1 MVVVS
6 GVKGE
11 CAKGSPIC
19 GIVWPSSDES
29 WKYVVPMKPSTSEAV
44 AEGERGSECVSERV
58 SDSVV
63 MKSVVIVDTRECV
76 SVCVSE

>member
-19 GIVWPSSDES
+19 GMVWPSSDES

-44 AEGERGSECVSERV
+44 AEGERGSECVSV
-58 SDSVV
+58 
-63 MKSVVIVDTRECV
+63 
-76 SVCVSE
+76 

>member
-19 GIVWPSSDES
+19 GMVWPSSDES

-44 AEGERGSECVSERV
+44 AEGERGSECVSVRV
-58 SDSVV
+58 SVRVSVV
-63 MKSVVIVDTRECV
+63 MMSVVIVLLMCECV
-76 SVCVSE
+76 CV